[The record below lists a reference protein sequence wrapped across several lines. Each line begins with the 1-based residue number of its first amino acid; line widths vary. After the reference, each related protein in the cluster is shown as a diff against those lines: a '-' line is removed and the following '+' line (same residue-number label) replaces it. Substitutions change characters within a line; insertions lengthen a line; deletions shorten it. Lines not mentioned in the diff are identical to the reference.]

1 MRVLMSYI
9 RPHFWYFLLAY
20 VVVIISSGAIMAF
33 GKELSVIVDSGLMY
47 GVQKY
52 DTLAVVLLVVSIIS
66 VSAFFRL
73 WLSTM
78 GADRV
83 VCGIRKLL
91 YDKIIHISP
100 AALED
105 AGVALFVSRLI
116 TDTTV
121 LRTILSGGLLMILRN
136 ITVMIGSIIM
146 LVHTNPGLAAHS
158 AIVLPVLL
166 PIVAILG
173 RKVRGASLAFRRSM
187 DKLTHFGEETCRGVY
202 TIQSLVAE
210 DVASAQ
216 FCNLLDE
223 VSAAS
228 SKHVLRRAT
237 VVSLAIATITASV
250 AIVLWGGVQAV
261 VDDSITAGTL
271 LTFVFYAVLLVSS
284 MGGIGDNAQDLRKA
298 MEISRDITDLLNM
311 DCHALGIDKSKGID
325 KSNVDICEVR
335 ESIEINNVWFSHRN
349 KPEVQIFK
357 GISFSVKRGE
367 KIAIV
372 GPSGVGKST
381 IIDLLLRFYDIND
394 GSILVDGVDIRK
406 VSLRSLRSLFCLVPQ
421 DPFIFSGTILDNITY
436 CIEKYTDEEL
446 NLAIERA
453 SLSEFICGLPEGLH
467 TLVGENGA
475 CISVGQKQRIVIAR
489 AILRKPQVLIL
500 DEPTSALDSDNERKV
515 LMSLNELMRDKI
527 TITVTHRLSTVVDAD
542 KIVVIS
548 NGLVKEVGTHSELV
562 GREDG
567 LYAKLFRLQRDAV

>member
-9 RPHFWYFLLAY
+9 RPHLWYFLLAY

-47 GVQKY
+47 GAQKY
-52 DTLAVVLLVVSIIS
+52 YTLAVVLLVVSIIS

-83 VCGIRKLL
+83 VCSIRKLL

-105 AGVALFVSRLI
+105 ASVALFVSRLI
-116 TDTTV
+116 TDTTI
-121 LRTILSGGLLMILRN
+121 LRTILCGSLLMIFRN
-136 ITVMIGSIIM
+136 VTIMIGSIVM

-166 PIVAILG
+166 PIVAFLG
-173 RKVRGASLAFRRSM
+173 RNVRGASLAFRRSM
-187 DKLTHFGEETCRGVY
+187 DKLTHFGEETCRGIY

-210 DVASAQ
+210 NIASTQ

-228 SKHVLRRAT
+228 SKHVLQRAT
-237 VVSLAIATITASV
+237 VVSLAVSTITASV
-250 AIVLWGGVQAV
+250 AIVLWVGVQAV

-271 LTFVFYAVLLVSS
+271 LTFVFYSVLLVGS
-284 MGGIGDNAQDLRKA
+284 MGGIGDNAQELRKA
-298 MEISRDITDLLNM
+298 LEIARDITDLLNM
-311 DCHALGIDKSKGID
+311 DSYTSGID
-325 KSNVDICEVR
+325 KSNVDICEVK
-335 ESIEINNVWFSHRN
+335 ESIELNNVWFSHRN

-367 KIAIV
+367 KVAIV

-394 GSILVDGVDIRK
+394 GSILVDGVDTRK

-421 DPFIFSGTILDNITY
+421 DSFIFSGTILDNITY
-436 CIEKYTDEEL
+436 GIEKYTDEEL
-446 NLAIERA
+446 QVAIESA
-453 SLSEFICGLPEGLH
+453 SLGGFIRDLPEGLN

-475 CISVGQKQRIVIAR
+475 CISEGQKQRIVIAR

-500 DEPTSALDSDNERKV
+500 DESTSALDSDNERKV
-515 LMSLNELMRDKI
+515 LTSLHELMRDKI
-527 TITVTHRLSTVVDAD
+527 TIMVTHRLSTVVDAD
-542 KIVVIS
+542 KIVVIN

-567 LYAKLFRLQRDAV
+567 LYAKLFRLQRDTV